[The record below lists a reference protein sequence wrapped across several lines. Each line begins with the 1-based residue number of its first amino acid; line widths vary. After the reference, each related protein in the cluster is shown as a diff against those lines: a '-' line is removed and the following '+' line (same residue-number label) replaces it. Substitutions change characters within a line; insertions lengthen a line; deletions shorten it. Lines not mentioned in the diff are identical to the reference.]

1 MKITKDCNIFK
12 SPTINL
18 DNKTL
23 KSNDVLKFRK
33 SPSVIHKIMIIKK
46 IKGGEYEFKNVYPIF
61 NDTVVL
67 KDTEIL

>member
-12 SPTINL
+12 SSTINL

-23 KSNDVLKFRK
+23 RPNDILKFRK

-46 IKGGEYEFKNVYPIF
+46 LKGGEYEFKNVYPIF
-61 NDTVVL
+61 NDTIIF
-67 KDTEIL
+67 KDTEII